1 MKITL
6 EQIDLLRKR
15 ANVGYKEAKEA
26 LERAEGDI
34 VTALAYL
41 DEQGKVKDQ
50 KIGSEGSG
58 FMNTIKKWYRRGQE
72 IKIVVSK
79 DGKDYLRL
87 SLNLLLLIGL
97 LFNFWLTPA
106 LVVAVLAVLMGY
118 KIYFEDHAGTQGI
131 EIIRTQKTGAKSPQ
145 QTPPAQ
151 EAEYTEI

>member
-26 LERAEGDI
+26 LERADGDI
-34 VTALAYL
+34 VEALAYL
-41 DEQGKVKDQ
+41 DEQGKVKQ
-50 KIGSEGSG
+50 KMGSEGSG
-58 FMNTIKKWYRRGQE
+58 FMNTIKKWHRRGQE

-87 SLNLLLLIGL
+87 SLNLLLVIGV

-106 LVVAVLAVLMGY
+106 LVIAVLAVLMGY

-131 EIIRTQKTGAKSPQ
+131 EIIRTQKTNTPNPQ
-145 QTPPAQ
+145 QTPPA
-151 EAEYTEI
+151 